1 MGPSSF
7 SHVGLEPLPAR
18 GNQMPQRAQALGV
31 SEGNP
36 TSGKYATVY
45 KALSDIAYL
54 RLYCHHTTPLHQEQ
68 RDPGT
73 LRATRKSQD
82 SNQICIF

>member
-1 MGPSSF
+1 M
-7 SHVGLEPLPAR
+7 
-18 GNQMPQRAQALGV
+18 

-45 KALSDIAYL
+45 KALSDITCL
-54 RLYCHHTTPLHQEQ
+54 RPYCYHTTPLHQEQ